1 MQILSKSYKFIG
13 KILPDGHLSV
23 PDKVAKGKCKE
34 FEVTM
39 KPVDDINRSLSL
51 YINKKNKKKG
61 KIKDLLLPSDRIA
74 SAVKA
79 VFGTSDVDTIIDSI
93 RR

>member
-1 MQILSKSYKFIG
+1 
-13 KILPDGHLSV
+13 
-23 PDKVAKGKCKE
+23 
-34 FEVTM
+34 M